1 MNNSKL
7 DSLLRELKKTYF
19 ADDKHLYSIN
29 NIYEYC
35 LKSLIEIVIMDANVK
50 GRSFI
55 STAYN
60 TLKLGIIADLMRAQE
75 TQLIVHLRQLL
86 GDNEGSSGS
95 KLLKA
100 IKNIKETQYLSLIS
114 NGLVVPS
121 YIIPKFMGSQYK
133 QTIEGLK
140 NFELNYNHIT
150 TMKIYALKNSI
161 GKFEDRGGY
170 YNKIITEFEKHELH
184 NDRERSKYN
193 INSQAVNGHIIKM
206 IVERRRKNVLDFKQ
220 VIKCLDEFADIMLQ
234 SIDLSIAPSRF
245 GTSFNPIENYIN
257 IFAKTFYFISDSA
270 RTGLLR
276 MFKESL
282 DNATRFTC
290 WRVNSY
296 SR

>member
-1 MNNSKL
+1 
-7 DSLLRELKKTYF
+7 
-19 ADDKHLYSIN
+19 
-29 NIYEYC
+29 
-35 LKSLIEIVIMDANVK
+35 
-50 GRSFI
+50 
-55 STAYN
+55 
-60 TLKLGIIADLMRAQE
+60 
-75 TQLIVHLRQLL
+75 
-86 GDNEGSSGS
+86 
-95 KLLKA
+95 
-100 IKNIKETQYLSLIS
+100 
-114 NGLVVPS
+114 
-121 YIIPKFMGSQYK
+121 
-133 QTIEGLK
+133 
-140 NFELNYNHIT
+140 
-150 TMKIYALKNSI
+150 
-161 GKFEDRGGY
+161 
-170 YNKIITEFEKHELH
+170 
-184 NDRERSKYN
+184 
-193 INSQAVNGHIIKM
+193 M

>member
-1 MNNSKL
+1 MQTLKAGA
-7 DSLLRELKKTYF
+7 SL
-19 ADDKHLYSIN
+19 
-29 NIYEYC
+29 
-35 LKSLIEIVIMDANVK
+35 
-50 GRSFI
+50 

-60 TLKLGIIADLMRAQE
+60 TLKLGIIADLMGAQE

-161 GKFEDRGGY
+161 GKFEDRG
-170 YNKIITEFEKHELH
+170 
-184 NDRERSKYN
+184 
-193 INSQAVNGHIIKM
+193 
-206 IVERRRKNVLDFKQ
+206 VLQ
-220 VIKCLDEFADIMLQ
+220 QNNHGV
-234 SIDLSIAPSRF
+234 
-245 GTSFNPIENYIN
+245 
-257 IFAKTFYFISDSA
+257 
-270 RTGLLR
+270 
-276 MFKESL
+276 
-282 DNATRFTC
+282 
-290 WRVNSY
+290 
-296 SR
+296 